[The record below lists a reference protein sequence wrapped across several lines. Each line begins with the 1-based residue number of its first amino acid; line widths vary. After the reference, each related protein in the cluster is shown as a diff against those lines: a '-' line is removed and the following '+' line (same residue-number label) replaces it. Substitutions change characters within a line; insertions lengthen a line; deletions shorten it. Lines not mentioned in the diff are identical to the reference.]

1 MPSNVQVCSRCVM
14 DTTDP
19 EIIFDSKGV
28 CNYCL
33 YLEKLLPAFHF
44 TEEQER
50 TNLLEIKQQ
59 IKKDKKGQ
67 YDVIIGVSGGVDSS
81 YTVYLAHQMGL
92 NPLCVHFDNGWNSAK
107 AVSNIKKMV
116 EKYGFDLETFVIN
129 WPEFRDLQRS
139 FFKAGVIDIEMLT
152 DHAIMATMFEIRK
165 KHGIRYVLS
174 GVNIRTENGMPNTW
188 LWRKQDLV
196 NIKDIQKKFGT
207 IPIKAFPTMGSIRLK
222 LSKLFNLGGVYV
234 EILNKINYNK
244 QEAVKVLQSE
254 FGWEDYGGKHYESTF
269 TKFYQAYI
277 LPKKFNV
284 DKKKVHLSA
293 LIRNNEITREEALKE
308 LEALPY
314 DPADLKKDKSYVLKK
329 LGFTEAEFDQL
340 MTEKPKAHLDYKSD
354 EWLILLWLK
363 IMRKQKVS

>member
-1 MPSNVQVCSRCVM
+1 MSNNIQVCTRCVM

-19 EIIFDSKGV
+19 EIVFDGNGV

-33 YLEKLLPAFHF
+33 YLEKILPAYHF
-44 TEEQER
+44 TQEQEEKS
-50 TNLLEIKQQ
+50 LLEIKQQ
-59 IKKDKKGQ
+59 IERDRKGK
-67 YDVIIGVSGGVDSS
+67 YDSIIGVSGGVDSS
-81 YTVYLAHQMGL
+81 YTVYLAHKMGL
-92 NPLCVHFDNGWNSAK
+92 NPLCVHFDNGWNSSM

-152 DHAIMATMFEIRK
+152 DHAIMATMFEIRR
-165 KHGIRYVLS
+165 KHGIRYVIS
-174 GVNIRTENGMPNTW
+174 GVNIRTENGMPNSW
-188 LWRKQDLV
+188 LWRKQDLI

-207 IPIKAFPTMGSIRLK
+207 MPIKAFPTMSSVRLK
-222 LSKLFNLGGVYV
+222 LSKLLKLGGVYV
-234 EILNKINYNK
+234 EILNKINYSK
-244 QEAVKVLQSE
+244 EEAIKVLQAE

-293 LIRNNEITREEALKE
+293 LIRNNEISREDALKE
-308 LEALPY
+308 LALTRY

-329 LGFTEAEFDQL
+329 LGFAEAEFDQI
-340 MTEKPKAHLDYKSD
+340 MEEKPKAHLDYKSD

-363 IMRKQKVS
+363 IMGKKKVS